1 MFICFVLSCFC
12 VEQAKIEVR
21 VNPSSFYMLNSDD
34 NAHHNDD
41 AVASTVITV
50 TAEVGSSQHALVFE
64 CAVAKHSYTLR
75 KKLL

>member
-1 MFICFVLSCFC
+1 
-12 VEQAKIEVR
+12 
-21 VNPSSFYMLNSDD
+21 MLNSDD